1 MGDYLGDLVARSLGL
16 ADVVQPRPVSLF
28 EPPAVAGWPDADRLS
43 GLEMADGEQSPGE
56 GPRDLRSTARPPVG
70 YPMVSLLPVIS
81 PRRPPEPGQHP
92 PGGFSAVADWR
103 PGRRSDQPHALAP
116 VVSRPTQAERQVSSD
131 HGGPDPARPTPA
143 PMTGPLAEPG
153 RARPSAGSASQPR
166 GPGRPKS
173 RLATPRD
180 EAKDAPGRNPAQTQ
194 SEIWNVAQDETPGE
208 TLNFAGKERGRR
220 RALEPVVQRVTV
232 ERLAAPAA
240 PPSPNTTESSPT
252 PAMPSAVVTRPRV
265 RAYVEATAPAPAGST
280 ATPEPD
286 PTIQVTIG
294 RVEVRATPP
303 PAPAPRK
310 ERSVPPVMS
319 LEEYLRRRDN
329 GGSR

>member
-1 MGDYLGDLVARSLGL
+1 MGDYLDDLVARSLGL

-28 EPPAVAGWPDADRLS
+28 EPPAVTGWPDADRLS

-56 GPRDLRSTARPPVG
+56 GPSDLPSTTRPPVG
-70 YPMVSLLPVIS
+70 YPMVSLVPVIS
-81 PRRPPEPGQHP
+81 PRRSPEPGQHP

-103 PGRRSDQPHALAP
+103 PGQRSDQPHALTP
-116 VVSRPTQAERQVSSD
+116 VDSRPTQVERQVSSD
-131 HGGPDPARPTPA
+131 RAGPDPAEPTPA
-143 PMTGPLAEPG
+143 PMAGPPAEPG
-153 RARPSAGSASQPR
+153 RARPSAGSTSQPR
-166 GPGRPKS
+166 GPGWPKS

-194 SEIWNVAQDETPGE
+194 SEIQNAAQGE
-208 TLNFAGKERGRR
+208 TLGETLSFTGKKRGRR

-240 PPSPNTTESSPT
+240 PPSPSTTESSPT
-252 PAMPSAVVTRPRV
+252 PAMPAPVVTRPRV
-265 RAYVEATAPAPAGST
+265 RSYVEATAPAPVQST
-280 ATPEPD
+280 ATPEPE

-310 ERSVPPVMS
+310 ERSAPPVMS
-319 LEEYLRRRDN
+319 LDEYLRQRDN
-329 GGSR
+329 GGTR